1 MCIFTGEEWWC
12 LKEHV
17 VDLETLYTRLKSFL
31 RPIYQRILRICTM
44 ALFTITTTI
53 LFVFSFHVFFFNLVI
68 PARSQ
73 ALICTRKWNPEDSGR
88 TSKMASSCQWPFSSF
103 LPSSSLLKSSFY
115 FNHSGTLQPS
125 AVVSYDIV
133 KIDKKTEPVR
143 TATENR
149 VWSLQKNG
157 KFRNYQN
164 FKDDYSFLSGDK
176 ILCFFYFD
184 SYPSLGHLISRTLP
198 INVIGYTNNS
208 RVTFA
213 NRVSK
218 MKKKQE
224 SLLQALIKRGMLL
237 VATCCTRIFVS
248 VISSCFV

>member
-1 MCIFTGEEWWC
+1 
-12 LKEHV
+12 
-17 VDLETLYTRLKSFL
+17 
-31 RPIYQRILRICTM
+31 
-44 ALFTITTTI
+44 
-53 LFVFSFHVFFFNLVI
+53 
-68 PARSQ
+68 
-73 ALICTRKWNPEDSGR
+73 
-88 TSKMASSCQWPFSSF
+88 MASSCQWPFSSC
-103 LPSSSLLKSSFY
+103 LLASSLLNYSFY
-115 FNHSGTLQPS
+115 FNHSGTLQSS

-133 KIDKKTEPVR
+133 KIDKKQLTEPVR

-164 FKDDYSFLSGDK
+164 FKDAYSFLSSNK
-176 ILCFFYFD
+176 ILCSFYFD

-198 INVIGYTNNS
+198 INVIGYTKNS
-208 RVTFA
+208 RVSFA

-224 SLLQALIKRGMLL
+224 SLLQALIKRDMLL

-248 VISSCFV
+248 VISSWFV

>member
-1 MCIFTGEEWWC
+1 M
-12 LKEHV
+12 
-17 VDLETLYTRLKSFL
+17 
-31 RPIYQRILRICTM
+31 PIYQRILRICTM
-44 ALFTITTTI
+44 ALLYYYDHNPFRIF
-53 LFVFSFHVFFFNLVI
+53 LSCFFFNLVI

-164 FKDDYSFLSGDK
+164 FKDDYSFLSDDK

-198 INVIGYTNNS
+198 INGIDYTKNS
-208 RVTFA
+208 RVSFA